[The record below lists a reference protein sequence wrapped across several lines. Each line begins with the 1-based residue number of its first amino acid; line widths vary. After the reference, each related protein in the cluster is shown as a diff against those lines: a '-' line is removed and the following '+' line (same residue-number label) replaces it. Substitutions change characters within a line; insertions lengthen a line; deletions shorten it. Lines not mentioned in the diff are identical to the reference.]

1 PGNGRRPATPGPA
14 RPPGRPRFAG
24 PGGPADQDRAGTDG
38 PRRGVHGR
46 TAEFRHYSAG
56 SRTMKR
62 APSTRGW
69 PLAPRGPVRFSTA
82 IEPPWASTI
91 CFEIDSPRPEFWPNP

>member
-1 PGNGRRPATPGPA
+1 SGAGAAGPGGA
-14 RPPGRPRFAG
+14 RPQRGPRLAG
-24 PGGPADQDRAGTDG
+24 PGGPGDKDRGGTDE
-38 PRRGVHGR
+38 PRRGVHGQ

-62 APSTRGW
+62 APSPRGW